1 MTKEYEKA
9 EKLLANGVAEKHYSY
24 DKTGILIL
32 DLGGN
37 YCGYIGPDDKTVE
50 VTCNTQVF
58 CHGTISDDLAKVMGT
73 RHNWEAE
80 IVPWHEQEIKES
92 HEDEEDHDR

>member
-37 YCGYIGPDDKTVE
+37 YCGYIGPDDKTVK
-50 VTCNTQVF
+50 VTLDNQDIWK
-58 CHGTISDDLAKVMGT
+58 GTISDDLTKVLGT
-73 RHNWEAE
+73 RHNREAE

-92 HEDEEDHDR
+92 PEEEEDYDR

>member
-9 EKLLANGVAEKHYSY
+9 EKLLANGLAEKHYSY
-24 DKTGILIL
+24 DKTGILIM

-37 YCGYIGPDDKTVE
+37 YCGYIGPDDNTVE
-50 VTCNTQVF
+50 VTRNNQVF
-58 CHGTISDDLAKVMGT
+58 CHGTISDDLTSVLGT

-80 IVPWHEQEIKES
+80 IVPFKEQEYNDS
-92 HEDEEDHDR
+92 HEEEEDYDR